1 MTGGLRSFLGVV
13 AVGAAVAVTAQWFGD
28 RAQAGLGEQ
37 LAQLAQPG
45 DIRMISSL
53 TCPSCTTAR
62 MWFQQHG
69 VAFDECLIERDAA
82 CAATLQA
89 LPVRATPTLFVRGQ
103 VHTGF
108 DAERV
113 LRALQQAPAQR

>member
-1 MTGGLRSFLGVV
+1 MASTHRSLLAVVALGALV
-13 AVGAAVAVTAQWFGD
+13 AVGAQWWGD

-37 LAQLAQPG
+37 VAQLARPG

-82 CAATLQA
+82 CAAAFEA

-103 VHTGF
+103 LHTGF

-113 LRALQQAPAQR
+113 LQALNTSAAR

>member
-1 MTGGLRSFLGVV
+1 MMTPGLRSFLVVVALGAVV
-13 AVGAAVAVTAQWFGD
+13 AVSAQWLGD
-28 RAQAGLGEQ
+28 RAQAGVGEQ
-37 LAQLAQPG
+37 VAQLARPG

-69 VAFDECLIERDAA
+69 VPFEECLIERDAA
-82 CAATLQA
+82 CLETFQA

-103 VHTGF
+103 LHTGF

-113 LRALQQAPAQR
+113 LRALQAGR